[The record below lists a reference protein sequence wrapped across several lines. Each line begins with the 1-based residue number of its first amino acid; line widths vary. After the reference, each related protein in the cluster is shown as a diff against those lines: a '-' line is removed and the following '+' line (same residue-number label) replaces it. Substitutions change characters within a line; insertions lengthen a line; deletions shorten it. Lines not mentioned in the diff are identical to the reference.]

1 MKRFFLSEEFSLV
14 DATIAPI
21 LWRLPYY
28 EIDLPPQAQPIIQ
41 IRIVGVCAR
50 GVSPDSLSDAEQE
63 MRLL

>member
-1 MKRFFLSEEFSLV
+1 M

-28 EIDLPPQAQPIIQ
+28 EIDVPPQAQPIERYAQLIFG
-41 IRIVGVCAR
+41 RPAFR
-50 GVSPDSLSDAEQE
+50 EALSEREQE